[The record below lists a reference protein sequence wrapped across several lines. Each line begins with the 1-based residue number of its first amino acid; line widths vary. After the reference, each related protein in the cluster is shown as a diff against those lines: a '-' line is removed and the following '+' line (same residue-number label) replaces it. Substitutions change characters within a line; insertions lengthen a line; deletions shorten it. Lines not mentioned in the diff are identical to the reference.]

1 MVKNIPL
8 TLFTDLHTHTI
19 YCDGTCSPEQLVLGA
34 IEKGVKVL
42 GICAHSYTEFD
53 LRYCLKK
60 EKYGE
65 FQAEVNGLKEKYK
78 DKITVLCGIEQDYFS
93 TENPV
98 GFDYVIGSVHYIEVN
113 GEFYEIDDSKEILQG
128 LCEKHFGG
136 DYYLLIE
143 KYYSYFDDIALK
155 TGADIIGHLDL
166 ITKYNDNES
175 LFSVKDARYVNAY
188 KRAVDSVVKSGALIE
203 VNTGIIAKSN
213 KVEPCPSL
221 EIVEYA
227 LAIGGKIT
235 FNSDAHSTDNLLYQF
250 DKWSKLIDKK
260 RKLKNFKI

>member
-1 MVKNIPL
+1 MVKDIALNL
-8 TLFTDLHTHTI
+8 YTDLHTHTT

-34 IEKGVKVL
+34 IERGVKVL
-42 GICAHSYTEFD
+42 GICAHSYTDFD

-60 EKYGE
+60 ENYAS
-65 FQAEVNGLKEKYK
+65 FQKEVNALKEKYK

-93 TENPV
+93 KEKPV
-98 GFDYVIGSVHYIEVN
+98 GFDYVIGSVHYVEVN
-113 GEFYEIDDSKEILQG
+113 GEFFEIDDSLEILKE

-136 DYYLLIE
+136 DYYLLVE
-143 KYYSYFDDIALK
+143 KYYSYFEDLVEK

-175 LFSVKDARYVNAY
+175 LFSVKNDRYVSAY

-203 VNTGIIAKSN
+203 VNTGIIAKSG

-221 EIVEYA
+221 EIVGYA
-227 LAIGGKIT
+227 LSVGGKIT
-235 FNSDAHSTDNLLYQF
+235 FNSDAHSTDKLLFEF
-250 DKWSKLIDKK
+250 DKWSKLICKK
-260 RKLKNFKI
+260 EK